1 MSRSSRPMRGRKS
14 SRRIDTDAIAAMCR
28 DGRMW
33 CKLGKV
39 FKPDDQTAHWQVNDK
54 GMILIEVETMPDGLD
69 LTCRLA
75 TSGSGGGFGL
85 WAIPRVGSIVAVLVP
100 DGQIEFEPVIVG
112 VLDNNAAPD
121 GLDETL
127 TLLADDR
134 PVAIRAPGVQLG
146 DSDATEAFIKG
157 TSRRAHET
165 ALTSAIATY
174 IASIQ
179 TIADPAGFATTAL
192 TLALTTYETAASG
205 DLSTIVFGK

>member
-1 MSRSSRPMRGRKS
+1 MRGHKA

-39 FKPDDQTAHWQVNDK
+39 FKPDDQTAHWQVNDD
-54 GMILIEVETMPDGLD
+54 GMILIEVETLPDGLD

-100 DGQIEFEPVIVG
+100 DGEIAFEPIIVG
-112 VLDNNAAPD
+112 VLDNNAAPE

-134 PVAIRAPGVQLG
+134 TVVIRAPKVQLG
-146 DSDATEAFIKG
+146 GSDATEAFIKG

-165 ALTSAIATY
+165 ALTTALSTYVSAIK
-174 IASIQ
+174 S
-179 TIADPAGFATTAL
+179 IADPPGLATTAL
-192 TLALTTYETAASG
+192 ATAITTYEAEAQS
-205 DLSTIVFGK
+205 DLSTIVVGK